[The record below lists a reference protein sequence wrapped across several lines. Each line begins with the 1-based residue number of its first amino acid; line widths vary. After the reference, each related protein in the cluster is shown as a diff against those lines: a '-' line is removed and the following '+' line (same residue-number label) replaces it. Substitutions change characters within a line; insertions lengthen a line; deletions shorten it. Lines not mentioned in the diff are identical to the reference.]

1 MSKCED
7 LGICQIERATEIVG
21 NGLTKQCAAVS
32 LTIIIILFRGRDGG
46 EGGGE
51 RERERESRFYGTHIH
66 PDHQDRKK
74 KDETHTTHKRSK
86 NHFVQLQHWIAID
99 KYAANKL
106 CRVATILKHLFQ
118 RVHTYAF

>member
-46 EGGGE
+46 EGGGRK
-51 RERERESRFYGTHIH
+51 RERKRE
-66 PDHQDRKK
+66 
-74 KDETHTTHKRSK
+74 
-86 NHFVQLQHWIAID
+86 
-99 KYAANKL
+99 
-106 CRVATILKHLFQ
+106 
-118 RVHTYAF
+118 